1 MKKINSQIQKL
12 KNRTK
17 QEKQTNKQKQI
28 THNKSKGKYEE
39 RLYRGFA
46 ENQR

>member
-17 QEKQTNKQKQI
+17 QEKQKKKTQI

-39 RLYRGFA
+39 KLYRGFA

>member
-17 QEKQTNKQKQI
+17 QEKQKKTQI

-39 RLYRGFA
+39 KLYRGFA